1 MSSGGQQQGPSIE
14 EQFKAAVDIVHS
26 LPKEGPI
33 TTSTGEK
40 LQFYSLYKQATEG
53 PCNIPQPAFYRVI
66 ERTKWNEWN
75 ALGEMTMDEA
85 KHRYV
90 ETIKRKI
97 EDVRSKYPT
106 EEWLGDQEMRAKIEH
121 KFAILGITDE
131 LERQKEKDKDSS
143 EEHDGF
149 TEITDPNTNGSST
162 DETLN
167 GDIEQR
173 ALDTPATNRT
183 GTEEHEITDSE
194 YKDAEETNAHTLVSS
209 RTRHRTSSNEGE
221 TSKRRR
227 NGIDSQSLRASC
239 HRLELEL
246 RAISEKIDVLT
257 KAVETRHNVLISLFK
272 KAANSLSVYPERSD
286 MAKCSILPALAI
298 LRSFH
303 SKIL

>member
-1 MSSGGQQQGPSIE
+1 M
-14 EQFKAAVDIVHS
+14 
-26 LPKEGPI
+26 
-33 TTSTGEK
+33 
-40 LQFYSLYKQATEG
+40 
-53 PCNIPQPAFYRVI
+53 
-66 ERTKWNEWN
+66 
-75 ALGEMTMDEA
+75 
-85 KHRYV
+85 
-90 ETIKRKI
+90 
-97 EDVRSKYPT
+97 
-106 EEWLGDQEMRAKIEH
+106 
-121 KFAILGITDE
+121 
-131 LERQKEKDKDSS
+131 
-143 EEHDGF
+143 
-149 TEITDPNTNGSST
+149 
-162 DETLN
+162 N

-183 GTEEHEITDSE
+183 GTEEHEMTDSE
-194 YKDAEETNAHTLVSS
+194 YKDAEETNAHTVVSS

-272 KAANSLSVYPERSD
+272 KAASFDIFQTFKSSFADSLSVYPERSD
-286 MAKCSILPALAI
+286 MAKCPILPALAI